1 MKTKNTTSVSD
12 KLINERKG
20 EWFKR
25 INNSILIKLLHSSE
39 QDGENIY
46 NLGKENN
53 DNKKIM

>member
-25 INNSILIKLLHSSE
+25 INNSILIKLLHSE
-39 QDGENIY
+39 KDGESIY

>member
-39 QDGENIY
+39 KMVKIY
-46 NLGKENN
+46 
-53 DNKKIM
+53 II

>member
-25 INNSILIKLLHSSE
+25 INNSILIQLLHSSE
-39 QDGENIY
+39 KDGENIY